1 MFEPVTLCTRRAIL
15 GMDSPSSTPCVSC
28 EAMSF
33 LFQATS
39 FATSS
44 AGTLKSASPAVSMC
58 CTVGAS
64 TSEKARS
71 SPLASHV
78 WKAAKLAFSAYTSGS
93 LPASA
98 ATATSFA
105 CE

>member
-1 MFEPVTLCTRRAIL
+1 MTAVRAVRVAVAMFDPVTLCTRRAIL

-28 EAMSF
+28 EAMS
-33 LFQATS
+33 LRFQATS

-71 SPLASHV
+71 RPLASHT
-78 WKAAKLAFSAYTSGS
+78 WKAA
-93 LPASA
+93 
-98 ATATSFA
+98 
-105 CE
+105 